1 VAERA
6 PLARNPVDPPAVS
19 LAVEHERNEIVLDSV
34 FRAEE
39 LRVHLPRRRH
49 DHPDR
54 VTVAGLGHKRRTL
67 LAELRRL
74 RDCPQEHRELVV
86 PRHGSYVPSAGV
98 GEHAHDV
105 HRLSP
110 DVPRGCVLIRTTT
123 SIFFGA
129 PGSLVGI
136 ISWRSHRVIG
146 RKRGASWSRHR
157 EGMPMHARVAVYEI
171 PGHRAEESI
180 GAFRKAVAEI
190 SGKGV
195 KEVYVLVSPESDRAL
210 TMTLWEKAQDMEATR
225 LTASRLRS
233 EAAKAVDG
241 TVQSVVEYK
250 VAIHEMTG
258 T

>member
-1 VAERA
+1 MDLR
-6 PLARNPVDPPAVS
+6 PVVHVVHPFLLPSPMDGRV
-19 LAVEHERNEIVLDSV
+19 VENWSRCGRCPV
-34 FRAEE
+34 F
-39 LRVHLPRRRH
+39 
-49 DHPDR
+49 DR
-54 VTVAGLGHKRRTL
+54 
-67 LAELRRL
+67 
-74 RDCPQEHRELVV
+74 REL
-86 PRHGSYVPSAGV
+86 
-98 GEHAHDV
+98 
-105 HRLSP
+105 
-110 DVPRGCVLIRTTT
+110 
-123 SIFFGA
+123 SILQA
-129 PGSLVGI
+129 
-136 ISWRSHRVIG
+136 
-146 RKRGASWSRHR
+146 AST
-157 EGMPMHARVAVYEI
+157 MHARVAVYEI